1 MDLATSS
8 LASPAIAKTFTPS
21 RTARRRPWH
30 TRFARLLAVTDAL
43 VITGAVF
50 GTQLIWLGPQPLGV
64 GASSID
70 YTTVSGA
77 LCIAWFLALT
87 LWGTRLPRVVGHG
100 VVEHRLVI
108 AASLQL
114 FGLVAMIAYLS
125 SIELS
130 RGYFLLS
137 LPVGTAALLATR
149 TAARSWLTARR
160 RNGDMSARVVLVG
173 SAEENA
179 RVAAQIMRQPGVG
192 LTVVGVHLVPS
203 DDAEPWDDAHA
214 RHLQR
219 RLDELDA
226 DSVLVT
232 GGGHLDAHDIRRIG
246 WSLEPGRQHLIVA
259 VNLTDVAGPRIHT
272 RPVAGL
278 PLVHVETPQYSTR
291 QRVLKRALDIAG
303 SLILLVALSPLLL
316 VLAAL
321 VRLSG
326 PGPVLY
332 RQERVGQGGNH
343 FGMLKFRSMIDG
355 ADARLPELL
364 AAQGREGSPLFKVEN
379 DPRITPVGRILRRY
393 SLDEIPQLINVLI
406 GQMSLVGPRPQRDAE
421 VAFYD
426 DDARR
431 RLIVRPGMSG
441 LWQVSGRSTLSW
453 EDSIRLDLFYVENW
467 SLVGDIVILF
477 RTVKAVLAPGD
488 TAH

>member
-8 LASPAIAKTFTPS
+8 FTSPALPRSFTPS
-21 RTARRRPWH
+21 RSARKRTWQ
-30 TRFARLLAVTDAL
+30 TRYAGLLTVVDTVV
-43 VITGAVF
+43 VIAAVF
-50 GTQLIWLGPQPLGV
+50 GTQVLWLGPEPAAV
-64 GASSID
+64 SAVPID
-70 YTTVSGA
+70 YTTVSTL
-77 LCIAWFLALT
+77 LCVAWLVALT
-87 LWGTRLPRVVGHG
+87 LGGTRLPRVIGHG
-100 VVEHRLVI
+100 VAEYRLVL

-114 FGLVAMIAYLS
+114 FGLVAMAAYLGGVD
-125 SIELS
+125 LS

-137 LPVGTAALLATR
+137 LPAGTVTLL
-149 TAARSWLTARR
+149 AARSICRSWLVARR
-160 RNGDMSARVVLVG
+160 RRGGMSARVILVG
-173 SAEENA
+173 SPDENA
-179 RVAAQIMRQPGVG
+179 RVAGEIARQPGVG
-192 LTVVGVHLVPS
+192 LTIVGLHPV
-203 DDAEPWDDAHA
+203 DADHGTAWTDVHA
-214 RHLQR
+214 RGLRR
-219 RLDELDA
+219 RLEELDA

-232 GGGHLDAHDIRRIG
+232 GGTLDAHDIRRIG
-246 WSLEPGRQHLIVA
+246 WGLEPGREHLIVA

-291 QRVLKRALDIAG
+291 QRVLKRVFDIVG
-303 SLILLVALSPLLL
+303 SGLLLLALSPVLL

-321 VRLSG
+321 VRMSG

-332 RQERVGQGGNH
+332 RQERVGQGGTR
-343 FGMLKFRSMIDG
+343 FGMLKFRSMVDG
-355 ADARLPELL
+355 ADAELSALL
-364 AAQGREGSPLFKVEN
+364 AEQGRDGAPLFKVDN
-379 DPRITPVGRILRRY
+379 DPRVTPIGRILRTY
-393 SLDEIPQLINVLI
+393 SLDELPQLFNVLV

-453 EDSIRLDLFYVENW
+453 EDAIRLDLFYVENW
-467 SLVGDIVILF
+467 SLVGDIAILL
-477 RTVKAVLAPGD
+477 RTVKAVVAPGA

>member
-8 LASPAIAKTFTPS
+8 LPSPPITRNFTPARDGRRRS
-21 RTARRRPWH
+21 WQARYARR
-30 TRFARLLAVTDAL
+30 LAVLDTVV
-43 VITGAVF
+43 VITAVF
-50 GTQLIWLGPQPLGV
+50 GTQLLWLGPEPAGV
-64 GASSID
+64 SAAPID
-70 YTTVSGA
+70 YTTVSVLLSAAWLAA
-77 LCIAWFLALT
+77 LA

-100 VVEHRLVI
+100 VAEHRLVI
-108 AASLQL
+108 AASFQL
-114 FGLVAMIAYLS
+114 FGLVAMAAYLTG
-125 SIELS
+125 IDLS

-137 LPVGTAALLATR
+137 LPVGTLTLLVAR
-149 TAARSWLTARR
+149 TAARSWLVSRR
-160 RNGDMSARVVLVG
+160 RKGDMSARVVLVG

-179 RVAAQIMRQPGVG
+179 RVAGEIMRQPGVG
-192 LTVVGVHLVPS
+192 LTVVGLHPIAVDEES
-203 DDAEPWDDAHA
+203 WTEAQA
-214 RHLQR
+214 RRLRR
-219 RLDELDA
+219 RLDQLDA

-291 QRVLKRALDIAG
+291 QRVLKRAFDVVGA
-303 SLILLVALSPLLL
+303 LLLLAATSPLLL
-316 VLAAL
+316 VLAGL

-326 PGPVLY
+326 PGPILY
-332 RQERVGQGGNH
+332 RQERVGQGGVR
-343 FGMLKFRSMIDG
+343 FGMLKFRSMVDG
-355 ADARLPELL
+355 ADARLSELL
-364 AAQGREGSPLFKVEN
+364 ATQGRDGAPLFKIEN
-379 DPRITPVGRILRRY
+379 DPRVTPIGRVLRKY
-393 SLDEIPQLINVLI
+393 SLDEIPQLFNVLI

-453 EDSIRLDLFYVENW
+453 EDAIRLDLFYVENW

-477 RTVKAVLAPGD
+477 RTIKAVVAPGA